1 MKINNKKIAQTAI
14 LASLAIIFGYVEG
27 LFPLPIPVY
36 GVKVGISNSV
46 ILSAIYM
53 LNGGIAFGIMFIKTI
68 CSALLFQGFS
78 AFLYSFSGGIL
89 SVFVMYILKK
99 TGKFSIIG
107 VSVAGG
113 VMHNIGQL
121 ICAGVVLKTINIMY
135 YLPILIIC
143 GIVAGVIIGI
153 ITKLILKR
161 TEKNITYI

>member
-53 LNGGIAFGIMFIKTI
+53 LNGGIAFGIMFINTI

-78 AFLYSFSGGIL
+78 AFF
-89 SVFVMYILKK
+89 
-99 TGKFSIIG
+99 
-107 VSVAGG
+107 
-113 VMHNIGQL
+113 MH
-121 ICAGVVLKTINIMY
+121 K
-135 YLPILIIC
+135 
-143 GIVAGVIIGI
+143 
-153 ITKLILKR
+153 
-161 TEKNITYI
+161 

>member
-99 TGKFSIIG
+99 TGKFSMIG

>member
-1 MKINNKKIAQTAI
+1 MKINNKRIAQTAI
-14 LASLAIIFGYVEG
+14 LAALAIIFGYVEG
-27 LFPLPIPVY
+27 LFPLPVPIY

-53 LNGGIAFGIMFIKTI
+53 LNGGVAFGIMFIKTI
-68 CSALLFQGFS
+68 CSALLFQGYY

-89 SVFVMYILKK
+89 SVLFMYILKK
-99 TGKFSIIG
+99 SGRFSVIG

-121 ICAGVVLKTINIMY
+121 ICAGIVLKTINIMY

-143 GIVAGVIIGI
+143 GIIAGVIIGV
-153 ITKLILKR
+153 ITNLILKR
-161 TEKNITYI
+161 IENKINYL